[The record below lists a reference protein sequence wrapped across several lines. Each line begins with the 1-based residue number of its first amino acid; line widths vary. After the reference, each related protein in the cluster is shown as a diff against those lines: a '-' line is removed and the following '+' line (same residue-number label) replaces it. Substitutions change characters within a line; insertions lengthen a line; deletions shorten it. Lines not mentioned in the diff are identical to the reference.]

1 VWVEGSNLHA
11 APRGSRASGQPVELV
26 LGARLREFSVAA
38 DLATQRES
46 LTVGG
51 WDVAAKGAQTHQATA
66 SAIAAELEGGE
77 SGPAILSSKFGA
89 RKEALVHSVP
99 LSSAEAQAQAEAA
112 FRLIARRF
120 VVGRGRAQ
128 ADERLR
134 VGTFVDLKG
143 LGPLFSGKYYLS
155 EVRHLFDG
163 AGGLRSEFAAERPSL
178 GRP

>member
-1 VWVEGSNLHA
+1 M
-11 APRGSRASGQPVELV
+11 
-26 LGARLREFSVAA
+26 
-38 DLATQRES
+38 
-46 LTVGG
+46 
-51 WDVAAKGAQTHQATA
+51 
-66 SAIAAELEGGE
+66 
-77 SGPAILSSKFGA
+77 
-89 RKEALVHSVP
+89 HSVP